1 MMWTAAKKVLIIQA
15 QMKQYRVPFFER
27 LHRALQKEN
36 LRLRVAYSSPAQS
49 ELQKGDNPDLS
60 TECGKKVKAY
70 WLFRDRI
77 LFQPLL
83 REILHS
89 DLVIVE
95 QANKHLLNHLL
106 LVLSA
111 LGLKRVAFWGHG
123 RDFQSR
129 GPSFSEWFKVKT
141 LSSVDWWFAYTEKT
155 KSHLRE
161 HGVNPEKITVVQ
173 NAVDTRQFREELE
186 SISDAER
193 EQARRSLGIAADSQ
207 VGLFCAS
214 ITPQKQPQF
223 LLSSALRIKELVPR
237 FELLVVGGGPREQV
251 IREAAGKHSWIHFL
265 GPQFGRNKALYHR
278 ISNIAMMP
286 CAVGLGILDAFAAGL
301 PLLTTEDPA
310 HGPEITYLET
320 GINGPNG
327 IMTVHDVDA
336 YSQAVISLLSDSNRL
351 RTLQEYA
358 VLSSRN
364 YTIEN
369 MAERFRWGI
378 LACLDKLPL
387 QNEPEPASENL
398 WGCPQ

>member
-1 MMWTAAKKVLIIQA
+1 MKRILIIQA

-36 LRLRVAYSSPAQS
+36 LRLRVAYSSPARS

-60 TECGKKVKAY
+60 TECGKKVKGY
-70 WLFRDRI
+70 WLFRDRV

-95 QANKHLLNHLL
+95 QANKHVLNHLL

-129 GPSFSEWFKVKT
+129 GASFSEWFKVKT

-193 EQARRSLGIAADSQ
+193 EQARRSLRIAADSQ

-223 LLSSALRIKELVPR
+223 LLASALSIKELVPR
-237 FELLVVGGGPREQV
+237 FELLVVGGGSREQV

-320 GINGPNG
+320 DINGLSVEQNVEKYSEG
-327 IMTVHDVDA
+327 VADVLTNA
-336 YSQAVISLLSDSNRL
+336 
-351 RTLQEYA
+351 
-358 VLSSRN
+358 
-364 YTIEN
+364 
-369 MAERFRWGI
+369 F
-378 LACLDKLPL
+378 
-387 QNEPEPASENL
+387 
-398 WGCPQ
+398 